1 MLFVVRTKRHL
12 DEDASSGDSTM
23 TWSLAQL
30 TLRSKDGPTR
40 PSPYIQTALG
50 FFMAVVLFCLHGLRV
65 LWPKGF
71 DGELP
76 QHDIDS
82 RSNGDVDYMAGNGR
96 YAFLIFNIMMVAHLL
111 FLVSVAEYDI

>member
-1 MLFVVRTKRHL
+1 MFVVHTRLHL
-12 DEDASSGDSTM
+12 DEDASSGDSTV
-23 TWSLAQL
+23 TWGLARL

-50 FFMAVVLFCLHGLRV
+50 LFMAVVLFFLHGLRV
-65 LWPKGF
+65 FWPSGF

-82 RSNGDVDYMAGNGR
+82 RSNGDVN
-96 YAFLIFNIMMVAHLL
+96 
-111 FLVSVAEYDI
+111 